1 MSSVFYDRE
10 DITKWLGAKTVDKA
24 REYVGAVSNLR
35 WNDRTLS
42 GEVQGTQRHP
52 YSVDVKFHDI
62 GDDLWVEGDCSCP
75 VGFQCKHM
83 AAVLMAAFG

>member
-10 DITKWLGAKTVDKA
+10 HVKKWLGARTVEKA
-24 REYVGAVSNLR
+24 LDYVDAFSNLH
-35 WNDRTLS
+35 WENNTLS

-52 YSVDVKFHDI
+52 YVVDVQFHDI

-83 AAVLMAAFG
+83 AALLIAGL